1 MGTGLYAVERDPD
14 SALWPAATARGE
26 FYACQIASVRRAPG
40 SHSSTDLTP
49 DPTLGTGPP
58 ASTSAGSTPPQ
69 PPPPPPE
76 VAVLEQALSELAARG
91 LPRPLLFCLDG
102 LTHSELAAVAA
113 AVVRARGAP
122 PRGGGSGSGRLWLA
136 ATLAAPDDDAGP
148 PELGPGLGPM
158 TQGVRCRW
166 LRLFSRPLSATATM
180 NTTTSFLLSC
190 CSRPW
195 PDNGCPDSECILATR
210 LDAEPWLRGNCDFVL
225 VGLGLEAGAAARTE
239 QARGVVCGLR
249 ACAGPRTTPA
259 PDAALAA
266 HGPVQAPLVTSPV
279 LLVQIPRRCRCR
291 QRCRVHGSRV
301 VTSLATTLAGF

>member
-26 FYACQIASVRRAPG
+26 FYACQIASVRGAPG

-49 DPTLGTGPP
+49 DSTLGTGPP

-148 PELGPGLGPM
+148 PELGPGLGPI

-180 NTTTSFLLSC
+180 NTTTSHLLSC
-190 CSRPW
+190 CSRPG
-195 PDNGCPDSECILATR
+195 PDNGCPDSDCILATR
-210 LDAEPWLRGNCDFVL
+210 LDAEPWLRRNCDFVL
-225 VGLGLEAGAAARTE
+225 VGLLGWRQVRLPGLSKPEASC
-239 QARGVVCGLR
+239 VVY
-249 ACAGPRTTPA
+249 
-259 PDAALAA
+259 ALA
-266 HGPVQAPLVTSPV
+266 
-279 LLVQIPRRCRCR
+279 
-291 QRCRVHGSRV
+291 RVHGPHLLRMPPSLLMGLYKPLSSHPRCFSYRFLV
-301 VTSLATTLAGF
+301 QMPATLPCPRNLVTSLATTLAGF